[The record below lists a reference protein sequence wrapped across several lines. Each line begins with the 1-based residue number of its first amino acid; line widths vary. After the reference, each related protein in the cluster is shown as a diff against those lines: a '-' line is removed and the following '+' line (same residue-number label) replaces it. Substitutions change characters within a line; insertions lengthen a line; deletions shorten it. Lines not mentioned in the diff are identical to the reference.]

1 MTGSGE
7 VAAGVLNEAMIVD
20 FSGEEDVTK
29 AELLVLR
36 GMGLTEAS
44 VSMLHV
50 RVRVGATCCR
60 SRLTLSCLHGGVY
73 RRSGRRR
80 ASPHCH
86 CRTTRCASWRCLA
99 PHCRCSLSST

>member
-7 VAAGVLNEAMIVD
+7 VAAGVLSEAMIVD
-20 FSGEEDVTK
+20 FSGEDVTK

-36 GMGLTEAS
+36 GMGLTDAS
-44 VSMLHV
+44 VSVLHV

-60 SRLTLSCLHGGVY
+60 SRLTLSCLHGLVY

-80 ASPHCH
+80 VSPHCH
-86 CRTTRCASWRCLA
+86 YRTTLCASWRCLA
-99 PHCRCSLSST
+99 PHCPCSLSST